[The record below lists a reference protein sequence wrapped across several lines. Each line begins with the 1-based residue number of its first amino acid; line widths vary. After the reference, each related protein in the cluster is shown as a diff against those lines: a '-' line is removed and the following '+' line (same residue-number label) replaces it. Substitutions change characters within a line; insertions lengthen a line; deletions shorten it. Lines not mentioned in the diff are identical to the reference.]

1 MSDPISD
8 LEQQLAR
15 VIPATEWPRL
25 FEAIDH
31 WRHAYG
37 GDRIYIA
44 TRCKER
50 RDDLVKQLQSEGVA
64 TKDIAK
70 QLGITPQHVRRINS
84 KRSSYL

>member
-15 VIPATEWPRL
+15 VVPPEEWPRL
-25 FEAIDH
+25 FETIDH

-37 GDRIYIA
+37 GDRVYIA
-44 TRCKER
+44 TKCKER
-50 RDDLVKQLQSEGVA
+50 RDDLVKQMQAQGMAA
-64 TKDIAK
+64 TEIAK
-70 QLGITPQHVRRINS
+70 HVGISPQHVRRIS